1 MCRPSIQQNR
11 NFAYCQDDR
20 RIMTAIWDFGP
31 TDLNAVARA
40 LKEINYKGW
49 VSVEPFDY
57 HPTPEDCAR
66 ISLENLQ
73 ASFVD

>member
-1 MCRPSIQQNR
+1 MLIDSDEYKKLRETEDKLWWFKHLHNK
-11 NFAYCQDDR
+11 
-20 RIMTAIWDFGP
+20 
-31 TDLNAVARA
+31 V
-40 LKEINYKGW
+40 LKEIKYDGW

-73 ASFVD
+73 SSFSD